1 MKRTQILSKKFI
13 RSVRIV
19 NLNNQEDSVE
29 SEFSLSCSVAA
40 ISITIL
46 RLAVLPIELIKLAV
60 VVLILVKV
68 ELI

>member
-1 MKRTQILSKKFI
+1 M
-13 RSVRIV
+13 
-19 NLNNQEDSVE
+19 NNQEDSAE
-29 SEFSLSCSVAA
+29 SEFSLSFSVAA